1 MVLEDEVLGER
12 GLTHGV
18 RLGQE
23 NTTAPGTVQTANKQL
38 QIYSAFNPFTS
49 DFSLEG
55 FSPFVKY

>member
-1 MVLEDEVLGER
+1 MILEDEVLGER

-23 NTTAPGTVQTANKQL
+23 NSTAPGTVQTETNSSRFIPL
-38 QIYSAFNPFTS
+38 NPFAS